1 MITAAMKRYLYIL
14 LFSFLFILKS
24 TLYAAEDTPSF
35 GLGSTPPPEVLKF
48 LQDLK
53 RQYGPDTVAL
63 VSWLLD
69 AANHSGALLTTSV
82 KVNGNET
89 KDNSSFLV
97 FLVDTGLIL
106 NEQKINQN
114 ERLLLVW
121 DTILEK
127 AFLQM
132 DTIQVPADGVMIDVL
147 YHHKSFPE
155 TDDLLE
161 HVDEPG
167 PVEEAKFYIPG
178 DTLRAFMG
186 KQLSSQD
193 LLNRSQIFVGDT
205 PVVLISPKGTQ
216 KTESF
221 PQSPTM
227 KQLVKKGN
235 SGEQNRTADLGIMRM
250 VV

>member
-1 MITAAMKRYLYIL
+1 MIAVAMKKYISIL
-14 LFSFLFILKS
+14 LLSFLFPSGSI
-24 TLYAAEDTPSF
+24 LYAAEETPSF

-48 LQDLK
+48 LQDMK

-69 AANHSGALLTTSV
+69 AANHSGAVLTTSV

-106 NEQKINQN
+106 NEQKTNQN

-121 DTILEK
+121 NNILEK
-127 AFLQM
+127 AFHQM
-132 DTIQVPADGVMIDVL
+132 DTIQIPADGVMIDVL
-147 YHHKSFPE
+147 YHHKLFPE
-155 TDDLLE
+155 TDDLIE

-167 PVEEAKFYIPG
+167 PVEEAKFYISG

-193 LLNRSQIFVGDT
+193 LLSHSQIFVGDT
-205 PVVLISPKGTQ
+205 LVILTPPQGTQ
-216 KTESF
+216 ETEF
-221 PQSPTM
+221 LPQSPSIDS
-227 KQLVKKGN
+227 L
-235 SGEQNRTADLGIMRM
+235 S
-250 VV
+250 